1 MVTNHWSLAMTKVH
15 QFLTRYPT
23 VDGYELI
30 CFVEAYGRL
39 LRTSVDLLLSEG
51 LESDQTARFYIECIG
66 RMKGV

>member
-1 MVTNHWSLAMTKVH
+1 MTKVH

-66 RMKGV
+66 RMKAV